1 VRGGMDLESSVFDEG
16 GREIRKML
24 SSKLLNMNV
33 GLKKLMVVSF
43 LGFLSVLG
51 QRSPGVR
58 AGFRFRL
65 GGDQCAVRVGPI

>member
-1 VRGGMDLESSVFDEG
+1 MDLESSVFDEG

-43 LGFLSVLG
+43 FGFLSVFRSAESRGSCRIQIQALG
-51 QRSPGVR
+51 RPMCGSSQSYLT
-58 AGFRFRL
+58 F
-65 GGDQCAVRVGPI
+65 

>member
-1 VRGGMDLESSVFDEG
+1 MFDEG

-43 LGFLSVLG
+43 LWFLIGEG
-51 QRSPGVR
+51 QRSPGVG
-58 AGFRFRL
+58 AGFRLRIRR
-65 GGDQCAVRVGPI
+65 DQCTV